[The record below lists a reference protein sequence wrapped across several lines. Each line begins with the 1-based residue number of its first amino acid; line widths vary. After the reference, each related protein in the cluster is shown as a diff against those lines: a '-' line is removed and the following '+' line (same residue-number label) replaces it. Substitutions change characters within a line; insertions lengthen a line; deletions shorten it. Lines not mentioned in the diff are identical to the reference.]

1 MAKHLKGV
9 EFSIWSAED
18 IKRTAVCDIFEKKT
32 THKGLLLKNG
42 LRDPRMGPMKGKC
55 VTCGLN
61 KGRCPGHF
69 GYIDLVEYVF
79 HISWVT
85 NVIHWLKCICFHCGT
100 IIIKDIDPS
109 KLNGPRNK
117 HMHLYIKNLH
127 GKCPE
132 CSNRQPKYSWNK
144 DKQQIL
150 MNNAPYANEDILVH
164 LNHVTDETIAAMKM
178 SHPRN
183 MLLKTLPVPPPN
195 VRPPIMAGDTIRG
208 EDDLTYRLLQIL
220 RANDKLKKMIEGK
233 RPSHIIATARES
245 LQTAVTGYINHR
257 KLGNSRK
264 RSSKREYT
272 SVTARLTKKEGRIRG
287 NLMGKRCDFTARSVI
302 TGDDN
307 LGMHEVGIPKSVA
320 EKLTIPVKVTDYNK
334 ADLQNMLN
342 EPNSPVK
349 FVIRPNGSRVD
360 LSCVNRKSIMLTTG
374 FTIER
379 ILQDGDIVLFN
390 RQPSLH
396 KMSIMAHEAR
406 ILPYSTFRM
415 NLSCTT
421 PYNADCK

>member
-1 MAKHLKGV
+1 
-9 EFSIWSAED
+9 
-18 IKRTAVCDIFEKKT
+18 
-32 THKGLLLKNG
+32 
-42 LRDPRMGPMKGKC
+42 
-55 VTCGLN
+55 
-61 KGRCPGHF
+61 
-69 GYIDLVEYVF
+69 
-79 HISWVT
+79 
-85 NVIHWLKCICFHCGT
+85 
-100 IIIKDIDPS
+100 
-109 KLNGPRNK
+109 
-117 HMHLYIKNLH
+117 MHLYIKNLH

-245 LQTAVTGYINHR
+245 LQTAVTGYINHH